1 MKIKKLI
8 LSALIFSLFGCSGF
22 SSGNSLSNQN
32 SQSDSNN
39 GETMKIKVS
48 DGKNEINFELN
59 DSAQSK
65 ALYEQ
70 VSSSIEVQVSNYS
83 SNEKIFYPP
92 QKLPVQNGI
101 EGSGGEGVLAYF
113 SPWGNV
119 VMFYGNFSRYPGLFI
134 LGKATNGADRIK
146 NLSGKITVTTLDA
159 GEQIGLGN
167 RNYRLVELR

>member
-1 MKIKKLI
+1 
-8 LSALIFSLFGCSGF
+8 
-22 SSGNSLSNQN
+22 
-32 SQSDSNN
+32 
-39 GETMKIKVS
+39 MKIKVN
-48 DGKNEINFELN
+48 DGKNEILFELN
-59 DSAQSK
+59 DTIQSK
-65 ALYEQ
+65 SLYEQ
-70 VSSSIEVQVSNYS
+70 LPLEVSVSNYS

-146 NLSGKITVTTLDA
+146 NLSGKITVTRD
-159 GEQIGLGN
+159 
-167 RNYRLVELR
+167 